1 MAKPGLKKK
10 YIKLADGDF
19 KKAWKLQKA
28 AEGKGGTKKKAA
40 KKKKAKK
47 KTTRKKTTAKKVTK
61 RKSTKKKTVKKST
74 PKRKAGRMAKKRKT
88 TKKRTRRRSGGG
100 GGKMQKVLMDGLAAA
115 GGAIGAGVV
124 ANQIPLPDPRMK
136 AALPIVAGIVLAS
149 TKMGRGPMARMVS
162 VGMVAAGSLAL
173 MKQFAPNVPTL
184 AGEEEDYLDYI
195 SPDAEERAMLGFY
208 GQDDEEDD
216 LDDLLGAPVAVGQ
229 DEDLDEDDFDDL
241 LGASV
246 AVGGGDDFVS
256 TADW

>member
-28 AEGKGGTKKKAA
+28 AEGKSGTKKKTA

-74 PKRKAGRMAKKRKT
+74 PKRKAGRMAKKKKS

-136 AALPIVAGIVLAS
+136 AAIPIVAGIVLAS
-149 TKMGRGPMARMVS
+149 SKFGRGKMAQMVS
-162 VGMVAAGSLAL
+162 VGMVSAGALAL

-184 AGEEEDYLDYI
+184 AGEEEDYLDYV

-208 GQDDEEDD
+208 GQDEDEEEFE
-216 LDDLLGAPVAVGQ
+216 DLLGAPVAVGQ
-229 DEDLDEDDFDDL
+229 DDEDLDDLEDYM
-241 LGASV
+241 GASV